1 MNILYDYYRVKCV
14 IISWVA
20 YMYSNEYVLFLLTIC
35 LTICLTLFNL
45 KDLAVTE
52 KSITFAKELTI
63 TIKIGG
69 I

>member
-35 LTICLTLFNL
+35 LTLFNL